1 MMILGMVRRAAT
13 RAALAAGIICSL
25 ANAAAAGD
33 TSLRASLNEAVR
45 AFDEAALYVNDA
57 QPADL
62 VRWTG
67 PIFLAI
73 SDIEGLQQLA
83 PEIEASVRTLAE
95 IAGIAVVRVGID
107 DPRRNFLVRA
117 ADPAGRAACRASVY
131 SQAGHITR
139 VEVELWR
146 ASRAIRRCANHE
158 VMHAFGFRSHAH
170 GAPSILSYQQRHQSG
185 FSELDRLL
193 VATLYDPRLQ
203 TGMKPA
209 AGSAA
214 ACGIIA
220 QKLGLTP
227 QAAGPLCTGGTLAG
241 HASAFGSRAVAGR

>member
-1 MMILGMVRRAAT
+1 MGMVRRAAT
-13 RAALAAGIICSL
+13 RAALAAGFMCAIV
-25 ANAAAAGD
+25 NVAAASD
-33 TSLRASLNEAVR
+33 TPLRASLIEAAR
-45 AFDEAALYVNDA
+45 AFDEAALHVNDS

-62 VRWTG
+62 VRWAG
-67 PIFLAI
+67 PIFLAV
-73 SDIEGLQQLA
+73 SDIEGLQDLA
-83 PEIEASVRTLAE
+83 PEVEASVRSLAE
-95 IAGIAVVRVGID
+95 IAGITVVRVGTD
-107 DPRRNFLVRA
+107 DPRRNFLVRE

-131 SQAGHITR
+131 SQAGRITR

-170 GAPSILSYQQRHQSG
+170 GAASILSYRQRHQAG

-203 TGMKPA
+203 AGMKPA

-220 QKLGLTP
+220 ERLGLTA
-227 QAAGPLCTGGTLAG
+227 QAAGTLCTGEMFA
-241 HASAFGSRAVAGR
+241 AAGR